1 MNECGYIEQALRHY
15 EDILDAF
22 AQTGYLPEPYGDDVL
37 ENYLFHVLT
46 DSGIRHRLE
55 DERLQMVL
63 KRELLAFFRYVLER
77 RLLLKDMEQQ
87 MRQFDSCLIDRLDE
101 VAGFLSAHPV
111 SSSDFDEFWQLVSGK
126 QWGEQDYLWVRDLQY
141 VRNSCP
147 ILHEIAERMGRT
159 AGHGEDMACVR
170 MKEFGKCGRISLS
183 DIVGVQEGNDVLS
196 VLPSELVY
204 LSSSLLEPVFYVKY
218 ADRRLQTFA
227 RRSCSPARPVGQS
240 GEREAFRREGAMIVC
255 VDTSGSMFG
264 RKERVAKSMAWELV
278 EMARKRRRPLY
289 LITFA
294 VRVRCV
300 EVTSLAPDEWYRDF
314 LKATFTGGTDCNAVL
329 WKALKMLG
337 HEGFAFADVLLV
349 SDFEF
354 GECTETVQA
363 GILEAR
369 QCGTRFYGLSLGKA
383 PNKLCGL
390 FDKMWQV

>member
-1 MNECGYIEQALRHY
+1 MNECGYIEQVLRHY
-15 EDILDAF
+15 EDVLDAF
-22 AQTGYLPEPYGDDVL
+22 CQTGYLPEPYGDDVL

-46 DSGIRHRLE
+46 DSVIRHRLE
-55 DERLQMVL
+55 DERLQVVL

-77 RLLLKDMEQQ
+77 HLLLKDMKRQVQ
-87 MRQFDSCLIDRLDE
+87 QFDLCLVDRLDE
-101 VAGFLSAHPV
+101 AARFLSAHLV
-111 SSSDFDEFWQLVSGK
+111 SSSDFNEFLQLVSGIR
-126 QWGEQDYLWVRDLQY
+126 WSETDYLLVRDLQY

-147 ILHEIAERMGRT
+147 VLHEITVRMGRT
-159 AGHGEDMACVR
+159 VGKGEDTACVR
-170 MKEFGKCGRISLS
+170 LEEAGIYGECFRS
-183 DIVGVQEGNDVLS
+183 DIVGVQEGNDILS

-204 LSSSLLEPVFYVKY
+204 LSSPLLESVFYMKY

-278 EMARKRRRPLY
+278 EMARKRRRSLY

-300 EVTSLAPDEWYRDF
+300 EVTSLSPDEWYRDF

-354 GECTETVQA
+354 GECTEAVQT

-369 QCGTRFYGLSLGKA
+369 QRGTRFYGLSLGKA

-390 FDKMWQV
+390 FDKIWQV